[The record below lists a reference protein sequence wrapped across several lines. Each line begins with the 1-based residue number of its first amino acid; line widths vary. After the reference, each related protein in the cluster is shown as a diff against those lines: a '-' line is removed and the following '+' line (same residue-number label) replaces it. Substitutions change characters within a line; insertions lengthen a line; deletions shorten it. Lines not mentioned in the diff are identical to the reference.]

1 MLSLSAKV
9 FENIKGAK
17 SSFTIL
23 RGENQIQCK
32 VEFESS
38 IKHFKN
44 ACRVKELLNS
54 FFLIISKTNAF
65 MVDYYDSQDSR
76 SILIK
81 LNILIHLV
89 RNYFLFKLEIP
100 RNSQE
105 FQAIKFV
112 SFEHPS
118 RMLSRSQKFSEI
130 PSF

>member
-9 FENIKGAK
+9 FENIKGGK
-17 SSFTIL
+17 SSFTIH

-38 IKHFKN
+38 IN

-81 LNILIHLV
+81 LNILIHSV